1 MRPGELPLHE
11 DSPGSDRPQKPTVS
25 GSIDPG
31 MAHRA
36 RLMQAGQML
45 AGVVHEIN
53 NPLAVIQGY
62 AQLLHDRLADEEDR
76 RDLACILDEARRLG
90 TLVEDM
96 LSFTRRG
103 ADTVEVVDLN
113 HVIGSA
119 VNLTTHSMRQARIT
133 LVAAMPQDPTLVR
146 GNQGCFVQV
155 VLNLL
160 SNALQ
165 SLESGRPQTRGI
177 SVRVE
182 AQPNGRTALLV
193 ANNGPPIPED
203 QHEAIFE
210 PFYTT
215 KSDGE
220 GSGLGLAL
228 CRDIL
233 RRYDATIG
241 LVPSEG
247 DEGVVFRLEMQ
258 SAT

>member
-1 MRPGELPLHE
+1 MPP
-11 DSPGSDRPQKPTVS
+11 SPPVS
-25 GSIDPG
+25 GGIDPET
-31 MAHRA
+31 AHRA

-103 ADTVEVVDLN
+103 TDTIEVVDLN
-113 HVIGSA
+113 HVVGSA
-119 VNLTTHSMRQARIT
+119 VNLTTHSMRQSRIT

-165 SLESGRPQTRGI
+165 SLEGGRPHGRGI

-182 AQPNGRTALLV
+182 ATPNGRTALLV
-193 ANNGPPIPED
+193 ANNGPPIPAD
-203 QHEAIFE
+203 QREAIFE

-241 LVPSEG
+241 LVPSED

>member
-1 MRPGELPLHE
+1 
-11 DSPGSDRPQKPTVS
+11 
-25 GSIDPG
+25 

-62 AQLLHDRLADEEDR
+62 AQLLHDRMPDEEGR
-76 RDLACILDEARRLG
+76 RDLACILEEARRLG

-103 ADTVEVVDLN
+103 TDTVEVVDLN
-113 HVIGSA
+113 QVVASA

-133 LVAAMPQDPTLVR
+133 LVASMPQDPTHVR

-160 SNALQ
+160 SNAQQ
-165 SLESGRPQTRGI
+165 SLELGRPDARGI
-177 SVRVE
+177 SVRIE
-182 AQPNGRTALLV
+182 AQENGRTALLV
-193 ANNGPPIPED
+193 ANNGPPIPAAQAET
-203 QHEAIFE
+203 IFE
-210 PFYTT
+210 PFFTT
-215 KSDGE
+215 KPDGE

-228 CRDIL
+228 CREIL
-233 RRYDATIG
+233 QRYDASIG
-241 LVPSEG
+241 LVPGDVG
-247 DEGVVFRLEMQ
+247 DESVVFRMEMQ
-258 SAT
+258 SDS